1 MRFLA
6 KIIIPRCTSESIHTA
21 GPTVNR
27 LAKKLFLVCCATLL
41 CISQGQTQILKTKD
55 GIEVGSRQDFI
66 TTCVNGVN
74 MKTLHIHGVEIDTYT
89 YCSCISDKLIPT
101 LNSEEIIEAA
111 EKNEMEEL
119 FLKKENLGIIRE
131 CYEGTFTIED
141 DFKFKDID
149 SGGMNQKVATKYCVD
164 AIMNGPIDGTE
175 WTLEIAEEYCNC
187 AISKMYVEGYTYK
200 DILEIESED
209 SEAFNEIAVPCI
221 NDIMKSQAL
230 LEPSNSYMPADIIGS
245 DLSSKVSLLDYL
257 GQGYKVKIQIDGV
270 TKYYLFDTGASD
282 LLINNDLERELLLNG
297 SLKKEDYIGT
307 KVYTLADNKTV
318 EAKLVR
324 LSNVVIGDY
333 TVNNV
338 TAALLVEGSLLC
350 GKGFLDKFRKWELD
364 KDKKLLILYR

>member
-1 MRFLA
+1 MHLYYFNPHSA
-6 KIIIPRCTSESIHTA
+6 API
-21 GPTVNR
+21 VNR
-27 LAKKLFLVCCATLL
+27 LMRKLFLICCASLF
-41 CISQGQTQILKTKD
+41 CVSQGQSQILKTKD
-55 GIEVGSRQDFI
+55 GLEVSSRQDFI
-66 TTCVNGVN
+66 TSCVNGVN
-74 MKTLHIHGVEIDTYT
+74 MKTLHIDGVEIDTYT

-111 EKNEMEEL
+111 EKDEMEAL
-119 FLKKENLGIIRE
+119 FLKEENLRIIRE

-141 DFKFKDID
+141 DFKFKDLD
-149 SGGMNQKVATKYCVD
+149 SGGLNQKVATKYCVD
-164 AIMNGPIDGTE
+164 AIMNGPTEGTE

-187 AISKMYVEGYTYK
+187 AIGKMYEEGFTYK

-221 NDIMKSQAL
+221 NDIMKTQAL
-230 LEPSNSYMPADIIGS
+230 LEPSNSYLPTDILGS

-282 LLINNDLERELLLNG
+282 LLINHEVERELLLNG

-307 KVYTLADNKTV
+307 KVYTMADNKTV
-318 EAKLVR
+318 EAKLIR
-324 LSNVVIGDY
+324 LDNVVVGGY

-364 KDKKLLILYR
+364 KDKELLILYR